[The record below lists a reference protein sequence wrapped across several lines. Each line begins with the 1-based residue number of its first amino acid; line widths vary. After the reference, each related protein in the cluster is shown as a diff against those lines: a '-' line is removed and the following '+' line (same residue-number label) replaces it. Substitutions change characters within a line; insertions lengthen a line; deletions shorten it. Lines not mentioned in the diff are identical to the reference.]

1 MDKTIDSKDTA
12 QLLIFIGG
20 VMETLRLLKNLL
32 AYAVWQVTQLE
43 RNLQWSEEVC
53 GLSGI
58 LILQT
63 LWSFVL
69 LVFWLCTEEILLL
82 LVFLKNLW
90 GDK

>member
-69 LVFWLCTEEILLL
+69 LVFWLCIEEILLQ

>member
-1 MDKTIDSKDTA
+1 MDKTIDSEDTA

-53 GLSGI
+53 GLSGN

>member
-1 MDKTIDSKDTA
+1 MDKTIDSEDTA

-69 LVFWLCTEEILLL
+69 LVFWLCIEEILLQ